1 MLNQNE
7 TSLLEMMFKRLFPGL
22 PGEGHVAVADDP
34 PSPASHF
41 LGRVALNGETA

>member
-22 PGEGHVAVADDP
+22 PGEADDP